1 MFETLTPARPD
12 PILTIMAAFRED
24 KRADKID
31 VSVGV
36 YKDEAGGTPIVAAV
50 REAELRLHAGQ
61 QTKTYLGPLGDVA
74 FNDLM
79 LGLVFGPQ
87 AERARIRAA
96 QTPGGCGALR
106 LLADLI
112 AAAKPD
118 ATVHIPDPTWVNHE
132 PLLAS
137 SGLKLKTYAYFDRA
151 GGGVRFDAMM
161 QDIRAARPGDVVLL
175 HGCCHNPTGAD
186 LDMAQWKA
194 VGALMLER
202 GLFPLVDLA
211 YQGLGFGLEEDAEPV
226 RHLASIMPE
235 MAVAASCSKNFAVYR
250 DRVGAAFILAASP
263 AAADIAGA
271 KLATIGR
278 GMWSMPPDHGAAAVR
293 IVLEDE
299 GLRANWRAELDGM
312 RERIQM
318 LRANLASELTRL
330 TNADFGF
337 VTRQTGMFSCL
348 PLTEGQAQ
356 RLRETRGV
364 YLLPDGRI
372 NVAGLNTQNTAPFA
386 KAFAETR

>member
-1 MFETLTPARPD
+1 MFETLTPAKPD

-79 LGLVFGPQ
+79 LGLVFGPK
-87 AERARIRAA
+87 AERARIRTA

-137 SGLKLKTYAYFDRA
+137 SGLELKSYSYFDRA

-161 QDIRAARPGDVVLL
+161 QDLRAARRGDVVLL

-293 IVLEDE
+293 IVLEDA
-299 GLRANWRAELDGM
+299 GLRANWKTELDAM
-312 RERIQM
+312 RARIQM

-330 TNADFGF
+330 TNADFSF

-356 RLRETRGV
+356 RLRDDKGV

>member
-1 MFETLTPARPD
+1 MFETLTPAKPD

-79 LGLVFGPQ
+79 LGLVFGPK
-87 AERARIRAA
+87 AERARIRTA

-112 AAAKPD
+112 AAARPD

-137 SGLKLKTYAYFDRA
+137 SGLELKTYSYFDRA

-161 QDIRAARPGDVVLL
+161 QDLRAARRGDVVLL

-186 LDMAQWKA
+186 LDMAQWRA

-293 IVLEDE
+293 IVLEDA
-299 GLRANWRAELDGM
+299 GLRANWKTELDAM

-318 LRANLASELTRL
+318 LRENLASELTRL

-356 RLRETRGV
+356 RLRDTRGV

-372 NVAGLNTQNTAPFA
+372 NVAGLNAQNTAPFA

>member
-1 MFETLTPARPD
+1 MFETLTPAKPD

-79 LGLVFGPQ
+79 LGLVFGPK
-87 AERARIRAA
+87 AERARIRTA

-112 AAAKPD
+112 AAARPD

-137 SGLKLKTYAYFDRA
+137 SGLKLKAYAYFDRA

-161 QDIRAARPGDVVLL
+161 QDLAAAKRGDVVLL

-250 DRVGAAFILAASP
+250 DRVGAAFILASGP

-293 IVLEDE
+293 IVLEDA

-330 TNADFGF
+330 TNSDFSF

-356 RLRETRGV
+356 RLRDGKGV

-372 NVAGLNTQNTAPFA
+372 NVAGLNAQNTAPFA